1 MQSWVA
7 QCYPNTVVR
16 IISYGTVWY
25 PYSTKNEICIPQEM
39 LLPREMLMPREML
52 LPPVPQSVHKCTRS
66 PLFSFTCRL
75 RRFRAKRSFSLGFNS
90 MDRFRNSIDLVKREA
105 HLLQQYDFS
114 FLIPQHPG
122 CCGIHHEKNPSSK
135 RADKIKTPRPG
146 HQQVAD
152 HTDPCQCCNR
162 SAKYEPFWKLGLF
175 RYYNIRDPGRSNHDR
190 GGARRVAEHVAFHN
204 LFLGKTNERGGR

>member
-1 MQSWVA
+1 
-7 QCYPNTVVR
+7 
-16 IISYGTVWY
+16 
-25 PYSTKNEICIPQEM
+25 
-39 LLPREMLMPREML
+39 ML

-66 PLFSFTCRL
+66 PLFSFRL
-75 RRFRAKRSFSLGFNS
+75 RRFRAKSSYSLSLNS

-105 HLLQQYDFS
+105 HLLQEYDFG

-162 SAKYEPFWKLGLF
+162 SAKYEPFWKLCLF
-175 RYYNIRDPGRSNHDR
+175 RDYNIHDPGRSNHDR
-190 GGARRVAEHVAFHN
+190 GGARRVAENIAFHN
-204 LFLGKTNERGGR
+204 LFLGKTNKRGGR